1 MELYLPS
8 ILVLVLAA
16 LVILIILPN
25 ISPIILV
32 IIATLMLAIIGYY
45 HSSMFAEDYATVSWQ
60 QTVYSSAGPFLVAMT
75 VLLMLGFALNFVS
88 GGASKPAIAAAP
100 VAKMSTPPAYG
111 TNTLKSLV
119 RDPFKTR

>member
-60 QTVYSSAGPFLVAMT
+60 QTVYSSGGPFLIAMT
-75 VLLMLGFALNFVS
+75 VLLMLGFGLNFVS
-88 GGASKPAIAAAP
+88 GGDLKPLAP

-111 TNTLKSLV
+111 VNTLKSLV